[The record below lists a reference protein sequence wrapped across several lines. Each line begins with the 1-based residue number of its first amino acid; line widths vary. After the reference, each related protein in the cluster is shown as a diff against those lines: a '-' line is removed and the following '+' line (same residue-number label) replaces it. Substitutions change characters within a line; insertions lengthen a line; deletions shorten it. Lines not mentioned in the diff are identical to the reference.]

1 MRQAWEAAWVNAE
14 AAAQRKAGGEGNAP
28 ARPSTVPARPRGG
41 QRRRGGGGI
50 GGGLRGRRH
59 RRTSIAGSVISGGS
73 SAFGGR
79 SSARTPLALASLG
92 GTGSQGL
99 GSSTMVGSAITG
111 RSARAR
117 FVGLQPS
124 ASKQWQR
131 AALQQARLER
141 QNQEAAGV
149 DTTAAAAAAAG
160 GGTRAGDS
168 RGGGRAG
175 RVQRAATA
183 SARLRDRAS
192 RKQAGADKAESVA
205 ASTAIHIASTPGVGG
220 VRKLQLPTARAR
232 VRAQQQTSMLCKA
245 IMKKAAQKFRTEKVR
260 QWWRRGG

>member
-92 GTGSQGL
+92 GTGSQGV

-149 DTTAAAAAAAG
+149 DTTAAAAAAG

-260 QWWRRGG
+260 QWWRTGV